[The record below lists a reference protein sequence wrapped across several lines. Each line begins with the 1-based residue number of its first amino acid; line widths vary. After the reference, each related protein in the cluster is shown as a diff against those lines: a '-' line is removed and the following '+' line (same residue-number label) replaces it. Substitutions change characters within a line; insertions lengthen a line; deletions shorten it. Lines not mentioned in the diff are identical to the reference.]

1 MIPNRIYGLFSTNA
15 VALGCCLLFLAT
27 GISLLSA
34 CATRSSG
41 ETPVLPAAVREKIDS
56 VAEAEIAQQEA
67 RATMQRTELP
77 SPAASQSQK
86 APGMDLSSKNE
97 IGALLRSF
105 IVNGDLVSAAAI
117 ASEFRSLKNPSP
129 MISLLIALVDF
140 QQGNRVSGLQR
151 VETVR
156 QDFARSRST
165 LAPKDALEMEY
176 LCEVVSGLFQ
186 LALGHEVKGSAAL
199 ARAAEIAPNREEHF
213 SVAVNHHRAR
223 GRTALALRTLRE
235 LFAVV
240 EIPSVDSYLVKAGL
254 EGASGL
260 SDDKAVTLR
269 RAAQQFPDS
278 IRIEAYLAREEFLN
292 GSEIQG
298 CEMFRKIYNVAK
310 NDGDAAYNH
319 GFCLIRSGA
328 AAEAV
333 SVLEKAVMLNS
344 GRTDLRTLLASLYL
358 KNDRQLDA
366 DRLWRNFDSTA
377 AEGNL
382 ENVNQNSDHNSVQV
396 SGRFLMQSM
405 DAGRAP
411 KEAQALENRESD
423 K

>member
-1 MIPNRIYGLFSTNA
+1 MRSTNA
-15 VALGCCLLFLAT
+15 VALGCSWLTLVFGVT
-27 GISLLSA
+27 LLSA

-41 ETPVLPAAVREKIDS
+41 ETPVLPVAVREKIDS
-56 VAEAEIAQQEA
+56 GAEAEIAQEEA
-67 RATMQRTELP
+67 RARMRRAELV
-77 SPAASQSQK
+77 SPAAS
-86 APGMDLSSKNE
+86 PGQEAASKDLSSKDE
-97 IGALLRSF
+97 IGALLRSL
-105 IVNGDLVSAAAI
+105 IVNGDLASAAAI

-140 QQGNRVSGLQR
+140 RQGNKVSGLQR
-151 VETVR
+151 IETVR
-156 QDFARSRST
+156 LDFARSRST
-165 LAPKDALEMEY
+165 LAPNDALEIEY

-186 LALGHEVKGSAAL
+186 LALGREVKGSAAL
-199 ARAAEIAPNREEHF
+199 ARAAEIAPSREEHF
-213 SVAVNHHRAR
+213 FVAVNYHRSR
-223 GRTALALRTLRE
+223 GRIALALRTLRE

-260 SDDKAVTLR
+260 TDDKAVTLR

-278 IRIEAYLAREEFLN
+278 IRIDAYLAREEFLN
-292 GSEIQG
+292 GSEILG
-298 CEMFRKIYNVAK
+298 CEMFRKIYNVAR

-319 GFCLIRSGA
+319 GFCLSRSGA
-328 AAEAV
+328 NSEAV

-366 DRLWRNFDSTA
+366 DRLWRNFDTTE

-382 ENVNQNSDHNSVQV
+382 VNADQNSDRNSVQV

-405 DAGRAP
+405 DAVDGCRSRSERCASTSTGT
-411 KEAQALENRESD
+411 RE
-423 K
+423 